1 MVPFL
6 ERCCLFSH
14 FLCILTD
21 KESIEFAVSFL
32 NADPSNYFRNVDQ
45 FIPSDLQL
53 NFFNNLSPNN
63 IYMYHIDVL
72 YYIQELTSIKMIGI
86 AAWQFLLA
94 SQVRKSQL
102 MIIIIVPSC
111 VLHSVLL
118 RARKWNSLTLFLP
131 TQLLDHDKTH

>member
-1 MVPFL
+1 
-6 ERCCLFSH
+6 
-14 FLCILTD
+14 
-21 KESIEFAVSFL
+21 
-32 NADPSNYFRNVDQ
+32 
-45 FIPSDLQL
+45 
-53 NFFNNLSPNN
+53 
-63 IYMYHIDVL
+63 MYHIDVL

-102 MIIIIVPSC
+102 MIIIIVPNC

-118 RARKWNSLTLFLP
+118 RACKWNSLTLFLP